1 MATENKR
8 INENN
13 APGEMS
19 VRPPIKKKTVINI
32 LPFKGE
38 WTREQVAKDTKN
50 LYIFTDNT
58 DRDSGKRVIDRG
70 SRYYQTFGDG
80 QHDLHYPSVTAAL
93 IRGLDN
99 AMPVSTQRW
108 YHDGAKG
115 EAGRWN
121 DGDINEFRDVI
132 SKEFDA
138 IRRQI
143 VKRATECHMGYSGY
157 EDVTVYLPGSN
168 DGLTGGKISAITP
181 ERTPRLYAV
190 LKEQEETLY
199 YTAALFETLIVN
211 NSGTKEQLREIALKA
226 FETDAI
232 IEGTDIGPADVN
244 YYADMSEDELR
255 SIILHY
261 VPKLG
266 KEQRDNILVSLGGEP
281 KSISNAM
288 SKNISSEAEQ
298 HVAMDLS
305 PLASYSPYQ
314 LNTILNDVPFP
325 DRGASR
331 VFDEAAD
338 FINEKLSPGW
348 NRDMSVSQE
357 KAFLLSIV
365 GQLPDTVAETII
377 DYAKAQLPIREDIA
391 NKDNHSVFEETPCD
405 VFSLGFS
412 TKTLDEFK
420 VCLPP
425 DTKVII
431 DTRKKTYS
439 RFRPW
444 FNDTQLSASLKE
456 SGIEYVHIPEGE
468 DDFVAKIQK
477 HIVDNPSKVVICSAA
492 SKPSQSVVGLELGP
506 KLERSGIKVGHITQG
521 FDSEQKRWTSKIRI
535 QTQEELTK
543 KLLGNQ
549 EIKNGSYKQISFT
562 PEGKPILQEGVVL
575 HDKVLKVIEDR
586 NIVGKD
592 NYNNPVIISETQN
605 DGVGEALFE
614 ASKQA
619 HYTLVFTAGHPS
631 MHESMAISSS
641 PGRVSRIH
649 VPDDEEKLR
658 DINYARKI
666 IYGQNG
672 KAGVM
677 DSINRSLLR
686 QEMQFPDDF
695 KRQNLV
701 LHIEGVNEPRLLNK
715 PQIDGHVTEEELFDT
730 RTRDDFRKLGGVDEG
745 FTLVR
750 PSHASLES
758 FREFV
763 KNIITVI
770 NEPER
775 KEILGEMTVSEKN
788 FHFNSIISIGDSG
801 AGEAGLIA
809 AQELDMKPLAQAP
822 KGFRF
827 SIDNGTL
834 QGRQIRDEAMF
845 RNRFKLGLRKGYSED
860 DLRLLIDHVHEAGNN
875 ILGPGLTD
883 RQILVLSALGYSN
896 SDILLVQQQC
906 IVNNIKIN
914 EVPGVTPDGRLIQ
927 TGSAEL
933 LELLEQVTEGYGTE
947 FSGVSD
953 LLSVENIKAA
963 EENVDK
969 MLINYRRNGIGV
981 VTIANKYYP
990 EQFLAF
996 EGFESERTSQ
1006 EVIRS
1011 ETGVSVETITTKVK
1025 EERPAILT
1033 FRGNIE
1039 ALLMDK
1045 VAITGNTLPEDY
1057 ERRAAV
1063 EIGTSVAKEGIA
1075 VVTSFRPTK
1084 VYKHSSPFVIASE
1097 VVLGKD
1103 TDNIRSRPGKLYE
1116 VSSVPT
1122 DAPYFAAAA
1131 ARDAGGTHIAVS
1143 PNDLLFKEDQD
1154 RINKIIESG
1163 GVVLSEAKFEAG
1175 MGDNVL
1181 YERAGHLAC
1190 ALGGKAIVTG
1200 SISNKYGTS
1209 PAREAQSSIIGRATV
1224 SYAGIAKDDTKI
1236 EGLETLIKEGAQVLD
1251 RRGNGLSDFLSSV
1264 HTHSYLADAE
1274 SVIEKQLVSV
1284 ESKAEKKMEM
1294 HIDSY
1299 QFSVVRKGTKQIFI
1313 VPSNYPD
1320 VRQAVRTEYGEDVE
1334 FAEDSGLAKRNLRD
1348 DIVMVGSESIRAFN
1362 GYQGTQ
1368 LQEEP
1373 VYNIP
1378 LFYEQGKVYSIVTA
1392 PRNTKGLI
1400 RSQKTRIQNKSD
1412 FETFRELALKI
1423 EGKFLD
1429 KVYGNT
1435 PGAHK
1440 PIRFENAIYPV
1451 ISQHSVEIY
1460 RGEALWARV
1469 FLDSRGALKVEN
1481 RGILADDLT
1490 EYSYSKYL
1498 FPFDLNSEKGR
1509 GESENASMKY
1519 TMVELA
1525 SRLESA
1531 LLSIPVEDTEMFALA
1546 TREERSDIE
1555 NRLSNQ
1561 FLKLSEDN
1569 LDVAGSDILHGQA
1582 MGLLCENSG
1591 VEYDSTKALA
1601 AIIGEQNRVKKEIG
1615 NLMLTDKK
1623 KDKQIVDAESKRD
1636 AAYNQGYSVSEYEK
1650 LDQDIDDLRIE
1661 KSNILS
1667 GLSNAHQR
1675 YAELERIKEK
1685 IATSEKV
1692 YLANVNGDSSGK
1704 KLTLYLDGA
1713 PVKII
1718 PSLATKKNLE
1728 TAESLKIELVSQ
1740 RKVQDT
1746 IFYDGI
1752 ENIENYSAELKD
1764 IGTIYDRLHAQ
1775 EGQKADKSEI
1785 KPESFSNGRYIVVRN
1800 GKEAYADEALNIR
1813 SDFYDSLKP
1822 WQGHVG
1828 EAKKDGKTNF
1838 IAEDG
1843 SPIVEVWFDNRSRT
1857 YEGAM
1862 IIEVDGEFGIVGAD
1876 GKLFGGRLFDN
1887 AHVSQDGWC
1896 AVRGGLSDGENA
1908 GKFNFI
1914 NSEGKFISKTWFDDC
1929 NDFSEGK
1936 TIVRQAGKF
1945 KEIDKK
1951 GKILRNNVK
1960 VELGP
1965 GQTLFNSGK
1974 GKGRR

>member
-1 MATENKR
+1 MVDS
-8 INENN
+8 NN
-13 APGEMS
+13 VKEEKNP
-19 VRPPIKKKTVINI
+19 VIQIVPYNGI
-32 LPFKGE
+32 
-38 WTREQVAKDTKN
+38 WTRKDVESDLDN

-58 DRDSGKRVIDRG
+58 DRDSGRRVVSKG
-70 SRYYQTFGDG
+70 SEYYQRYGNGDN
-80 QHDLHYPSVTAAL
+80 DLHYPSVTSAV

-99 AMPVSTQRW
+99 AFPVSTQRW
-108 YHDGAKG
+108 YHNGAKG
-115 EAGRWN
+115 ETGRWN
-121 DGDINEFRDVI
+121 DSDIDEFRKVI
-132 SKEFDA
+132 DKEFDI
-138 IRRQI
+138 IRQQI
-143 VKRATECHMGYSGY
+143 VKMASKAIGNNSGHAN
-157 EDVTVYLPGSN
+157 VTVYLPGGN
-168 DGLTGGKISAITP
+168 DGFAGGKISAITQ
-181 ERTPRLYAV
+181 ERTPRLYAE
-190 LKEQEETLY
+190 LKDQEETLY
-199 YTAALFETLIVN
+199 YTAALFDTLIVN
-211 NSGTKEQLREIALKA
+211 NAGTKEQLRKIALKA
-226 FETDAI
+226 FETDVL
-232 IEGTDIGPADVN
+232 IEGYDLGPADVN
-244 YYADMSEDELR
+244 YYADMSKEELR

-266 KEQRDNILVSLGGEP
+266 KEQRDDILVSLGGEP
-281 KSISNAM
+281 ISM
-288 SKNISSEAEQ
+288 SNIMSQDTPSVKEQQEA
-298 HVAMDLS
+298 VDLS

-314 LNTILNDVPFP
+314 LKTILDDVPFP
-325 DRGASR
+325 ERGASR
-331 VFDEAAD
+331 VYDDAAD
-338 FINEKLSPGW
+338 FINEKLHTGW
-348 NRDMSVSQE
+348 NRDMSVPQE
-357 KAFLLSIV
+357 KAHLLSIV
-365 GQLPDTVAETII
+365 GQLPGIVAETII
-377 DYAKAQLPIREDIA
+377 DYAKAQMPIRVVDS
-391 NKDNHSVFEETPCD
+391 NKDNQSVFEETPCD
-405 VFSLGFS
+405 VYSLGFS

-431 DTRKKTYS
+431 DTRVKAYN

-444 FNDTQLSASLKE
+444 FNDTQLSASLRDL
-456 SGIEYVHIPEGE
+456 GIEYVHIPE
-468 DDFVAKIQK
+468 DDNDPVAKIQK
-477 HIVDNPSKVVICSAA
+477 LIVDNPSKVVICSAT
-492 SKPSQSVVGLELGP
+492 SKPSQSIVGLDLGP

-521 FDSEQKRWTSKIRI
+521 FDSEQKRWTSKIHV

-543 KLLGNQ
+543 KLLGGQ

-562 PEGKPILQEGVVL
+562 SDGKPILQDGVVL
-575 HDKVLKVIEDR
+575 HDKVVKVIEDR
-586 NIVGKD
+586 NIIGKD
-592 NYNNPVIISETQN
+592 NYNNPVIISETEN

-649 VPDDEEKLR
+649 VPDDDEKLR

-666 IYGQNG
+666 VYGQNG
-672 KAGVM
+672 KAGVI
-677 DSINRSLLR
+677 DSIGRSLLR

-695 KRQNLV
+695 KKDNLV

-715 PQIDGHVTEEELFDT
+715 PQIDGHVTEDELLDT
-730 RTRDDFRKLGGVDEG
+730 RTRDDFRKIGGFNEG

-750 PSHASLES
+750 PSHASLDS

-770 NEPER
+770 NEPEK

-788 FHFNSIISIGDSG
+788 YHFSSVISIGDSG

-827 SIDNGTL
+827 SIDDGTL
-834 QGRQIRDEAMF
+834 QGRLVRDEAMF
-845 RNRFKLGLRKGYSED
+845 RNRFKLGMRKGYSED
-860 DLRLLIDHVHEAGNN
+860 DLRLLIDHVYEAGNN

-883 RQILVLSALGYSN
+883 RQVLVLSGLGYSN

-906 IVNNIKIN
+906 LVNNIRIT
-914 EVPGVTPDGRLIQ
+914 EVPEVTADGRLIQ

-933 LELLEQVTEGYGTE
+933 LELLEQCSEGYGVA
-947 FSGVSD
+947 FPGVSD
-953 LLSVENIKAA
+953 FLSIENIKAV

-969 MLINYRRNGIGV
+969 MLNNYRRNGVGV
-981 VTIANKYYP
+981 ITIANKYYP
-990 EQFLAF
+990 EQFTAF
-996 EGFESERTSQ
+996 EGFDSERTSQ

-1011 ETGVSVETITTKVK
+1011 ETGVSVETVTSKVR

-1039 ALLMDK
+1039 ALAMDK

-1057 ERRAAV
+1057 ERRAAS
-1063 EIGTSVAKEGIA
+1063 EIGASVAKEGIA
-1075 VVTSFRPTK
+1075 VVTAFRPTR
-1084 VYKHSSPFVIASE
+1084 VYKHSSPFVIGSE
-1097 VVLGKD
+1097 LVLGKD

-1131 ARDAGGTHIAVS
+1131 AQDAGGTHIAIS
-1143 PNDLLFKEDQD
+1143 PNSLLFKEDQD
-1154 RINKIIESG
+1154 RINRIIESG
-1163 GVVLSEAKFEAG
+1163 GVVLSEAKFESG

-1190 ALGGKAIVTG
+1190 VLGGKAIVTG
-1200 SISNKYGTS
+1200 SISNEYSTS
-1209 PAREAQSSIIGRATV
+1209 PSREAQSSIIGTAVV
-1224 SYAGIAKDDTKI
+1224 SYGEIASNDAKI
-1236 EGLETLIKEGAQVLD
+1236 EGSETLIKEGSQVLG
-1251 RRGNGLSDFLSSV
+1251 RRGGGLSDVLSSV
-1264 HTHSYLADAE
+1264 RTHNYLAAAE
-1274 SVIEKQLVSV
+1274 SVIEKQIVSV
-1284 ESKAEKKMEM
+1284 KEKADEKMEM
-1294 HIDSY
+1294 HVDSY

-1348 DIVMVGSESIRAFN
+1348 DIVMVGSESVRAFT

-1400 RSQKTRIQNKSD
+1400 RSHKSRIQNKTD
-1412 FETFRELALKI
+1412 FEAFRELAIQI

-1429 KVYGNT
+1429 AVYGNT

-1440 PIRFENAIYPV
+1440 PIRFENAVYPV

-1460 RGEALWARV
+1460 KGEALWARV

-1490 EYSYSKYL
+1490 ENSYSKFL
-1498 FPFDLNSEKGR
+1498 FPSDLNSELNRGKG
-1509 GESENASMKY
+1509 ENSSMRYK
-1519 TMVELA
+1519 MIELA

-1531 LLSIPVEDTEMFALA
+1531 LLSIPIEESEMFALA
-1546 TREERSDIE
+1546 SREEREDIE
-1555 NRLSNQ
+1555 NRLGNQ

-1569 LDVAGSDILHGQA
+1569 LDVAASDILHGQA
-1582 MGLLCENSG
+1582 AGLLCENSG
-1591 VEYDSTKALA
+1591 TEYDSTKALA
-1601 AIIGEQNRVKKEIG
+1601 AVIGEQNRVRKEIG
-1615 NLMLTDKK
+1615 NLMLADKN
-1623 KDKQIVDAESKRD
+1623 KDKQIVDAESKRN

-1650 LDQDIDDLRIE
+1650 LDQDIDDLRME
-1661 KSNILS
+1661 KSNILH
-1667 GLSNAHQR
+1667 GLSDARQR
-1675 YAELERIKEK
+1675 FAELERTKEK
-1685 IATSEKV
+1685 IATSEKI
-1692 YLANVNGDSSGK
+1692 YLAEANGDPLGK

-1713 PVKII
+1713 PVEII
-1718 PSLATKKNLE
+1718 PSLATKKNME
-1728 TAESLKIELVSQ
+1728 KAESLKTEIVWQ
-1740 RKVQDT
+1740 RKEQDSL
-1746 IFYDGI
+1746 FYENI
-1752 ENIENYSAELKD
+1752 ENIENYSAELQD

-1785 KPESFSNGRYIVVRN
+1785 KLESFSNGRYIVVRN

-1822 WQGHVG
+1822 WKGHFG
-1828 EAKKDGKTNF
+1828 EANKDGKTNF

-1843 SPIVEVWFDNRSRT
+1843 TPIVEVWFDSRSRT
-1857 YEGAM
+1857 FEGAM

-1876 GKLFGGRLFDN
+1876 GKLFGGRMFDN

-1896 AVRGGLSDGENA
+1896 AVRGGLNDGENA

-1914 NSEGKFISKTWFDDC
+1914 NSEGKFISKTWFEDC

-1936 TIVRQAGKF
+1936 TIVRLAGKF

-1951 GKILRNNVK
+1951 GKTLRNNVK
-1960 VELGP
+1960 VELDP